1 MKFLVVYFSRGGK
14 TRKVAMTIAHELG
27 CETIDLAEESPD
39 LSRTGFLVVGSGNYG
54 GMPGD
59 KILDFLKV
67 LPEMSGGKAAV
78 FATSGGP
85 NPKGIPAM
93 RKILEAKGYEV
104 VSSFDCRGQFTLL
117 SRGHP
122 TDDDL
127 RDARAFANDLKKI
140 AGG

>member
-54 GMPGD
+54 GMPRD

-93 RKILEAKGYEV
+93 GRSWRPRATK
-104 VSSFDCRGQFTLL
+104 SSRVTTAAAS
-117 SRGHP
+117 SRYS
-122 TDDDL
+122 
-127 RDARAFANDLKKI
+127 
-140 AGG
+140 AGAIRQMMI